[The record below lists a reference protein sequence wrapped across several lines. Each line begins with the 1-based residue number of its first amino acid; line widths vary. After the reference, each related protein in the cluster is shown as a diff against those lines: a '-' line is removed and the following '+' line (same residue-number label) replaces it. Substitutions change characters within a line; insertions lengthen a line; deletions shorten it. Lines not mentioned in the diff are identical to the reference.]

1 MNAKGLVT
9 AIGLALL
16 GVTVLQA
23 RSMQPPVAAAAPATA
38 LPVGIAAE
46 GRVVAYPGAE
56 VKVAAERGGRLVRM
70 LVEENQVVRRGQV
83 LAELESD
90 ELQASLEEARARVA
104 EGEAEA
110 KLAEAN
116 LRRRQQLRD
125 EQIVA
130 DADVDQAR
138 RDLEVAAARVTTAR
152 ASVAR
157 YEAQLRKTKVLA
169 PIAGTVTHRHVDGG
183 ETVAEG
189 EVVATL
195 ADLSKLRIEGEAD
208 EADAG
213 AVKPGAEVSIRADGW
228 PGKSFR
234 GRVEEVA
241 DSVTPRRLKP
251 QDPAR
256 PTDTRILAV
265 KVAFV
270 DPAPLK
276 LGTTVDLRIAPAR

>member
-56 VKVAAERGGRLVRM
+56 VKVAAERGGRLVRV
-70 LVEENQVVRRGQV
+70 LVEENQPVRRGQV

-110 KLAEAN
+110 KLADAN

-157 YEAQLRKTKVLA
+157 LEAQLRKTKVVA

-189 EVVATL
+189 ELVATL

-213 AVKPGAEVSIRADGW
+213 AVTPGAEVSIRADGW

>member
-1 MNAKGLVT
+1 VT
-9 AIGLALL
+9 AVGLALL

-23 RSMQPPVAAAAPATA
+23 RSMQPPVAAAAPSTA

-70 LVEENQVVRRGQV
+70 LVEENQPVRRGQV

-110 KLAEAN
+110 RLAEAN
-116 LRRRQQLRD
+116 LGRRQQLRD

-157 YEAQLRKTKVLA
+157 YEAQLRKTKVLT

-195 ADLSKLRIEGEAD
+195 ADLSRLRIEGEAD